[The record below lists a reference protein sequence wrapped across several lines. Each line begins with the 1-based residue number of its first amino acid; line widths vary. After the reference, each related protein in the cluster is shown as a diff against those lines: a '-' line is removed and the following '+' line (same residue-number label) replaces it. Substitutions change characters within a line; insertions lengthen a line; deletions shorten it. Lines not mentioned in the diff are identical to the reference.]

1 MKTRILTACALM
13 TAITLVLETTAA
25 LCGEPMVIITIFS
38 ALPIYISTRLNIKGG
53 IISYCT
59 TALLLGFLS
68 PHQMVFFAFT
78 NGLIGISL
86 GICHCKQLR
95 HIATLIIPAILMTA
109 GLWLTA
115 VLLNIM
121 NVLFARWW
129 IFTICLIFCVG
140 YTALC
145 NFLLEKIYRLLQR
158 RINDF
163 GEER

>member
-1 MKTRILTACALM
+1 MKTRILTASALM

-25 LCGEPMVIITIFS
+25 LCGEPMVIITVLS
-38 ALPIYISTRLNIKGG
+38 ALPIYISTRLSIKGG
-53 IISYCT
+53 IISYFT

-68 PHQMVFFAFT
+68 PHQMVFFVFT

-95 HIATLIIPAILMTA
+95 QITALIIPAILMTA
-109 GLWLTA
+109 GLWITTS
-115 VLLNIM
+115 LLNIM

-129 IFTICLIFCVG
+129 IFTICLIFCAG

-145 NFLLEKIYRLLQR
+145 NFLLKKIYHLLQR
-158 RINDF
+158 KISDF
-163 GEER
+163 GEGR